1 MSSESVLVIDDSPT
15 ILKVVQLVLTK
26 AGFQVDTA
34 KDGEA
39 GLEAARSVPPDLIL
53 LDFVMPRMN
62 GYQFCREMTNDK
74 ELKDIPIVLMSAKG
88 DQVGERFVKVMGI
101 VDYITKPF
109 SPEAITAVVQ
119 HTISKYA
126 KHSADAHPEPL
137 IRGSHDVGPGEAAKQ
152 SAKDQEEARAAALVQ
167 AKQSIAQTVSARI
180 AGLFSLA
187 DAARDEDEAVEES
200 KVPTDASAI
209 ADAAISALDD
219 DTLLEILTA
228 ADPAQQ
234 SSLRGDLNVVPIAE
248 VLQLL
253 DVQEQSGT
261 LSVNRAKGNIEI
273 YFRKGRIDLAAATG
287 VSEEFLL
294 GRFIVDNELMTQQDF
309 EGFLESRGSG
319 TKLIGAQ
326 LVKLGYLTEQ
336 DLSTALHR
344 QTCELIYEMLRWS
357 HGSFRFNRTP
367 QLPPAAVDA
376 ALALDVEGILME
388 GFRRVDEWHL
398 IEREVDNFDLVFLR
412 NEDAVA
418 QMGRGRLTREELAV
432 LELVNGKNT
441 VKDIIRRSRM
451 GSFDVSKMLYR
462 LLSIKLIRRRVMP
475 VAV

>member
-1 MSSESVLVIDDSPT
+1 
-15 ILKVVQLVLTK
+15 
-26 AGFQVDTA
+26 
-34 KDGEA
+34 
-39 GLEAARSVPPDLIL
+39 
-53 LDFVMPRMN
+53 
-62 GYQFCREMTNDK
+62 
-74 ELKDIPIVLMSAKG
+74 MSAKG

-119 HTISKYA
+119 HTVSKYA
-126 KHSADAHPEPL
+126 SRPHDELGQPLVEGADE
-137 IRGSHDVGPGEAAKQ
+137 IDGPSE
-152 SAKDQEEARAAALVQ
+152 EEADEAEARSAEIAAVRDRISQVVA
-167 AKQSIAQTVSARI
+167 ARV

-187 DAARDEDEAVEES
+187 DAARDDAGDDDS
-200 KVPTDASAI
+200 RVPTDASAI
-209 ADAAISALDD
+209 ADAATAALDD
-219 DTLLEILTA
+219 DTLADILAMSTGGGA
-228 ADPAQQ
+228 
-234 SSLRGDLNVVPIAE
+234 SLQGDLRVVPIAE

-253 DVQEQSGT
+253 DAQEQSGV
-261 LSVNRAKGNIEI
+261 LSVTRAKGNVEI
-273 YFRKGRIDLAAATG
+273 YFRRGRIDLAIATG

-294 GRFIVDNELMTQQDF
+294 GRFIVDGELMTQQDF
-309 EGFLESRGSG
+309 EGFLESRSPGS
-319 TKLIGAQ
+319 KLIGTQ
-326 LVKLGYLTEQ
+326 LVKLGYLSEQ
-336 DLSTALHR
+336 DLTASLRR
-344 QTCELIYEMLRWS
+344 QTSELIYEVLRWRF
-357 HGSFRFNRTP
+357 GSFRFRRTRE
-367 QLPPAAVDA
+367 LPHAAADA
-376 ALALDVEGILME
+376 ALGLDVEGILME

-398 IEREVDNFDLVFLR
+398 IEREVENFDMVFLR